1 MNRRS
6 VVPSAALFLALVLA
20 PVLAAADLKIG
31 VVDIQK
37 AMEQSTEGTK
47 AKAQFQKKV
56 EKLQGELKA
65 KQDEITALKDELE
78 RQSSV
83 LSQTARDDKEKAY
96 QYKLRDYQRL
106 VKDSQEELQ
115 REDQELS
122 QKILKDLQRIIE
134 NFGKAEGFDIILERT
149 QSAVLFRSDAVDVTQ
164 RIIQLYDQS
173 KKSP

>member
-1 MNRRS
+1 MKRRS
-6 VVPSAALFLALVLA
+6 VVTLAALFLVVLLA
-20 PVLAAADLKIG
+20 PVLAAAEIKIG

-37 AMEQSTEGTK
+37 AMELSTEGKK

-56 EKLQGELKA
+56 EKLQGELKT
-65 KQDEITALKDELE
+65 KQDEITALKEELE

-83 LSQTARDDKEKAY
+83 LSQTARDDKEKSY
-96 QYKLRDYQRL
+96 QYKLRDYQRM

-149 QSAVLFRSDAVDVTQ
+149 QSAVLFGSEKVDVTQ
-164 RIIQLYDQS
+164 RIIQLYDEG
-173 KKSP
+173 KKTP